1 MKKPVGA
8 KPYIYPAPVM
18 VVGTYDAQGKPD
30 IAPFSWGGI
39 CCSDP
44 PCVAVSLRKATY
56 TYHNAMLKKAFTVS
70 IPSLDLIKQTD
81 YTGIVSGRD
90 TDKFSRTKLTPV
102 KSPHVDAPYPAEFP
116 VVIECVVTHTIELGS
131 HTQFIGKVVNT
142 LIEDSLLDKNG
153 YVDIKKLRPFV
164 FMPDSYAYYS
174 VGDFIGQAFSIGEKL
189 T

>member
-1 MKKPVGA
+1 MKKTVGA

-18 VVGTYDAQGKPD
+18 VIGTYDSNGKPN

-56 TYHNAMLKKAFTVS
+56 TYNNIILKKAFTVS
-70 IPSLDLIKQTD
+70 IPSQELIKQTD
-81 YTGIVSGRD
+81 YTGMVSGKD
-90 TDKFSRTKLTPV
+90 IDKFLKTKLTPV
-102 KSPHVDAPYPAEFP
+102 KSQHVDAPYPGEFP
-116 VVIECVVTHTIELGS
+116 VVIECVLLHTIELGI

-142 LIEDSLLDKNG
+142 LIEDSLLDKSG
-153 YVDIKKLRPFV
+153 FVDIKKLRPFV

-189 T
+189 Q